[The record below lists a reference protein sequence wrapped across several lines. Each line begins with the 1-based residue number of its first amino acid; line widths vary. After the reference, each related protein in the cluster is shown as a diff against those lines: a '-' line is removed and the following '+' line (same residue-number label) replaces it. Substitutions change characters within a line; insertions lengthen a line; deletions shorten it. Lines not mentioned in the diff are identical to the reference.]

1 MKDNPKYKEC
11 CICKKNAWHER
22 YSTIGKKHLCE
33 KCMRV
38 FVWDSELDDFLQTY
52 IRAKAGT
59 K

>member
-38 FVWDSELDDFLQTY
+38 FVDNYELEDLL
-52 IRAKAGT
+52 IKHGRVRAGT